1 MQTRCHRRSVD
12 RPGADEQRIAHGLP
26 FLNGGPA
33 LTSFGGPVRI
43 DRLMAKVFIETYGC
57 QMNALDSDLI
67 LSQMLSQ
74 GYSVTQ
80 AREDADVILFNTCS
94 VREHAEERALS
105 NAGLV
110 QRLKRKR
117 PDLVVGIVGC
127 MAQNKQDRL
136 FEQLPHVQLVVG
148 PRHMGAIP
156 RLVEEVRTTG
166 QRRIAVADFDDEF
179 IDGADALASRT
190 SRAQAYVK
198 AMEGC
203 DLSCTFC
210 IVPTT
215 RGSEVSRP
223 PDRIVEEVRRLAA
236 QGTVEITLLG
246 QTVNSY
252 GKGLRPA
259 CDLGGLLRKVSEVD
273 GIRRIRFITSH
284 PSFVRPSLVSALR
297 DLPKVCKYL
306 HLPVQSG
313 SNRVLKAMRR
323 GYTVEKYLELSCDLR
338 AQIPDLG
345 LATDFIVGF
354 PGETEEDFR
363 QTVELL
369 ERVRFQNSFIFKYSS
384 RPGTDA
390 SRLSDDVPEEEK
402 KRRNQIL
409 LEGQERV
416 SLELNR
422 SRVGSR
428 LEILGEGPS
437 KRDPRRQTGR
447 TDNHQ
452 LVHFEA
458 GRDLAGSFATVEI
471 TGASALALTGRLV

>member
-1 MQTRCHRRSVD
+1 M
-12 RPGADEQRIAHGLP
+12 G
-26 FLNGGPA
+26 
-33 LTSFGGPVRI
+33 
-43 DRLMAKVFIETYGC
+43 KVFIETYGC
-57 QMNALDSDLI
+57 QMNMLDSDLI
-67 LSQMLSQ
+67 LSRMRAQ
-74 GYSVTQ
+74 GYSTTEV
-80 AREDADVILFNTCS
+80 REEADVILFNTCS

-110 QRLKRKR
+110 QRLKKKR

-127 MAQNKQDRL
+127 MAQNRQDRL
-136 FEQLPHVQLVVG
+136 FQQLPHVQLIVG

-156 RLVEEVRTTG
+156 RLVDEIRSSG

-179 IDGADALASRT
+179 IDGAGAVQSRA

-215 RGSEVSRP
+215 RGAEVSRAP
-223 PDRIVEEVRRLAA
+223 ERIVEEVRRLAA
-236 QGTVEITLLG
+236 GGTVEITLLG

-252 GKGLRPA
+252 GKGLKPA

-284 PSFVRPSLVSALR
+284 PSFVRPSLVEAMR

-306 HLPVQSG
+306 HIPVQSG
-313 SNRVLKAMRR
+313 SNRILKSMRR
-323 GYTVEKYLELSCDLR
+323 GYSIERYLEICDTLR
-338 AQIPDLG
+338 SEIDGIEIAS
-345 LATDFIVGF
+345 DFIVGF
-354 PGETEEDFR
+354 PGETGGDFD
-363 QTVELL
+363 QTVALM
-369 ERVRFQNSFIFKYSS
+369 ERVRFQNSFVFKYSP

-390 SRLSDDVPEEEK
+390 AALPDDVPEDEK
-402 KRRNQIL
+402 RRRNQAL
-409 LEGQERV
+409 LNVQERI
-416 SLELNR
+416 SLDLNR
-422 SRVGSR
+422 GRIGR
-428 LEILGEGPS
+428 KLDILVEGPS

-447 TDNHQ
+447 TDTHQ
-452 LVHFEA
+452 IVNFEA

-471 TGASALALTGRLV
+471 TGATAVALSGALA